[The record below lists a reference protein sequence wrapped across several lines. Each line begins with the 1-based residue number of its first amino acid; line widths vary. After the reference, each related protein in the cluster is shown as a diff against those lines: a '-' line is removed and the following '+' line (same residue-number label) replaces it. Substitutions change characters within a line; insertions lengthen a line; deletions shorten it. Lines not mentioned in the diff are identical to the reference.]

1 MNFLPSPFN
10 LSIRPT
16 LGVGRE
22 EILDDG
28 AGEWEYS
35 LPPGRFKGFEEGQ
48 GAATRDE
55 SLRGRL
61 AGIENQY

>member
-1 MNFLPSPFN
+1 M
-10 LSIRPT
+10 
-16 LGVGRE
+16 GRE

-35 LPPGRFKGFEEGQ
+35 LPPGRSKGFEEGQ

-55 SLRGRL
+55 PLSGRL
-61 AGIENQY
+61 VGIANQY